1 MEVRA
6 IFITDL
12 LGKTIGEEKRRE
24 SASNAY
30 RFDLTAFGKGIYLVH
45 VKTAN
50 GMATKKVVVN

>member
-12 LGKTIGEEKRRE
+12 LGKTIGEEKLPK
-24 SASNAY
+24 SALNAY
-30 RFDLTAFGKGIYLVH
+30 RFDLTAFSKGIYLVH

-50 GMATKKVVVN
+50 GMATKKVVVH